1 MAHTHAEYLIEEVP
15 ATGER
20 IKLGSHSITVFLSV
34 GAANR
39 DEAERWVRERYR
51 LRIRGPVEFGGSV
64 VERSVYALC
73 SGAHPLPDGESIC
86 MLHIGSAAHAATA
99 PGPDSDVIRK
109 LIDRHFG
116 E

>member
-20 IKLGSHSITVFLSV
+20 IKLGSHSITVSLSV
-34 GAANR
+34 GATNR
-39 DEAERWVRERYR
+39 DEAERWVGER

-64 VERSVYALC
+64 VERTVYALC
-73 SGAHPLPDGESIC
+73 SGAHPLPDGESVC
-86 MLHIGSAAHAATA
+86 MLHIGSAAHAETA
-99 PGPDSDVIRK
+99 PGPDFDVIRK